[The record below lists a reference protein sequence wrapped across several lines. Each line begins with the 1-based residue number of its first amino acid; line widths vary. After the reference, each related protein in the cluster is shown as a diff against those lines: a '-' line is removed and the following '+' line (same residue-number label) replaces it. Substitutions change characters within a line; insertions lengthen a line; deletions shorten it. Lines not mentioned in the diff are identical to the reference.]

1 MVTFLI
7 FTILYP
13 EKYLW
18 LIWKESPASTLINI
32 FNFAEMYLHTLAAW
46 VEVKSGNLQYAHIF
60 FGMTPERKCLI
71 PV

>member
-1 MVTFLI
+1 MVTFLL

-18 LIWKESPASTLINI
+18 LIWKENPASTLINTL
-32 FNFAEMYLHTLAAW
+32 NCAKMYLHTLAAW

-60 FGMTPERKCLI
+60 FGITPGRKCLI